1 MKPHLSLRVATL
13 AAVILPI
20 LALLARPMT
29 AAPEPKGLGDP
40 GKLQSIRIDT
50 GRTSEGRFVLTGPD
64 AAQQLLITGTFSSGQ
79 VRDLTRTAR
88 YASAPA
94 GIVAIDAAG
103 VVTPL
108 KDGEADITA
117 EVDGAASVRIGVNV
131 TRFADAPRV
140 GFANEVM
147 PIFTKLGCNTG
158 GCHGKASGQNG
169 FKLSLFGF
177 EPGEDYEYIV
187 KEGRGRRVFVSAPD
201 SSLLLL
207 KPTGQIAH
215 GGGKRLEKGSPSYA
229 LLRRWIAEGAPNDRT
244 RLSERCSGSRC
255 VPRERLLDRG
265 GSQQLIVVAH
275 LSDGSTARR
284 HAPGPV
290 RGQLAGDGRRDAGRV
305 GHGKRTTRQRRHH
318 GPLSVP
324 RRRPARDVPLGAPVA
339 NLPPARNF
347 IDRAGLQ
354 AAEGTGSA
362 AVRPC
367 ATTPPSCGVRPSTLP
382 AGCRRRRRRCNSSP
396 TTTRRSTRN

>member
-1 MKPHLSLRVATL
+1 M
-13 AAVILPI
+13 AV
-20 LALLARPMT
+20 
-29 AAPEPKGLGDP
+29 
-40 GKLQSIRIDT
+40 
-50 GRTSEGRFVLTGPD
+50 
-64 AAQQLLITGTFSSGQ
+64 
-79 VRDLTRTAR
+79 
-88 YASAPA
+88 
-94 GIVAIDAAG
+94 DAAG

-140 GFANEVM
+140 GFANEVV

-215 GGGKRLEKGSPSYA
+215 GGGKRVEKGSPSYA
-229 LLRRWIAEGAPNDRT
+229 LLRRWIAQGAPNDGPDSPTVQRIEV
-244 RLSERCSGSRC
+244 L
-255 VPRERLLDRG
+255 PRERLLDRG
-265 GSQQLIVVAH
+265 GSQQLIVIAH
-275 LSDGSTARR
+275 LSDGSTLDVTRLTQFEANSREMAAVTPAGLVTAKGLPGSAAIMARFQS
-284 HAPGPV
+284 HVGV
-290 RGQLAGDGRRDAGRV
+290 LRV
-305 GHGKRTTRQRRHH
+305 TI
-318 GPLSVP
+318 
-324 RRRPARDVPLGAPVA
+324 PLGAPVA

-367 ATTPPSCGVRPSTLP
+367 ATTPPSFAVRRSTSP
-382 AGCRRRRRRCNSSP
+382 AGCRRRRRRCSSSP
-396 TTTRRSTRN
+396 TTTRRNTRN